1 MSDSPFSP
9 ETSAKGKEDKLA
21 EIMEAFQIIG
31 EDIQQIGKLN
41 EEEKVLT
48 AQFFEDL
55 MKKMKPLTPSIA
67 VSASV
72 LPYGY
77 LGSS

>member
-41 EEEKVLT
+41 ARRKSFDRPIL
-48 AQFFEDL
+48 
-55 MKKMKPLTPSIA
+55 
-67 VSASV
+67 
-72 LPYGY
+72 
-77 LGSS
+77 